1 MKDFAATLETLKAL
15 PVGAAILDASGTIMT
30 VNDTWKDFARRNGLR
45 LPNFAIGANYLD
57 YCASDEA
64 QSASLAKDMK
74 ALLAGRLALLTL
86 IYPCHSP
93 RVKRWFSL
101 VAVPLSPGR
110 PGGVALLHVN
120 LTGMLPLLPDAK
132 PARGGTAS
140 DALGGAIERAVSAA
154 RSSQLTAFLGVS
166 GGEPARKTGAVQPQT
181 DSAHPRTLSK
191 RQMQI
196 FRLLGE
202 GKTNKEI
209 AEQIF
214 RSPNT
219 VKLHVS
225 AILQRLKLSSRTQ
238 AAVLAS
244 KLHADATADPDGEAI
259 MTWKRP

>member
-15 PVGAAILDASGTIMT
+15 PVGAAILDASGTIVT

-154 RSSQLTAFLGVS
+154 LSSQLTAFLGVS
-166 GGEPARKTGAVQPQT
+166 GGEPARKTDA
-181 DSAHPRTLSK
+181 AHPRAQLSK

-244 KLHADATADPDGEAI
+244 KLHADASADPDGEAI

>member
-1 MKDFAATLETLKAL
+1 MKDFAATFESLKAL
-15 PVGAAILDASGTIMT
+15 PVGAAILDTAGTIVT

-45 LPNFAIGANYLD
+45 LPNSAIGANYLD
-57 YCASDEA
+57 YCASGEA
-64 QSASLAKDMK
+64 HAASLVKDLK
-74 ALLAGRLALLTL
+74 ALLAGRLALFTL

-93 RVKRWFSL
+93 RVKRWFAL
-101 VAVPLSPGR
+101 VAVPLSPGK

-120 LTGMLPLLPDAK
+120 LTGMLPLLPMAE
-132 PARGGTAS
+132 PARGGTVP
-140 DALGGAIERAVSAA
+140 DAIGGAIERAVSAA
-154 RSSQLTAFLGVS
+154 LSSQLTAFVGVS
-166 GGEPARKTGAVQPQT
+166 GGEPARRT
-181 DSAHPRTLSK
+181 DAAPPSAQLSK

-209 AEQIF
+209 AEAIF

-225 AILQRLKLSSRTQ
+225 AILRRLKLSSRTQ
-238 AAVLAS
+238 AAVLAA
-244 KLHADATADPDGEAI
+244 KLHADATAGPDGETI